1 MITENYAITFDP
13 DEWVKELG
21 ETTKRTGLDDHG
33 RGRLDAQGFRE
44 RVHDAP
50 YGVA

>member
-1 MITENYAITFDP
+1 MSGETFHITHDP

-21 ETTKRTGLDDHG
+21 RETKRTGLDDHG

-44 RVHDAP
+44 WIHD
-50 YGVA
+50 GRDSET